1 MLKRISSC
9 MTTFLLKTE
18 PENYSYDDLVRD
30 KRTHWD
36 GVRNPTALMHM
47 RDVKKGDQVFIY
59 HTGKERRIA
68 GLAQVVSEVYEDPD
82 NPGLTGKGDL
92 KGPLFDLSPIKPAAK
107 TLTLAEIKADD
118 RFKDFDLVRLSRLS
132 AMPVPPKLDKLIRS
146 LAGLN

>member
-1 MLKRISSC
+1 

-18 PENYSYDDLVRD
+18 PDCYNYDNLVKD

-47 RDVKKGDQVFIY
+47 RTAKKGDEAYIY

-68 GLAQVVSEVYEDPD
+68 GLAKIVSDVYEDPE

-92 KGPLFDLSPIKPAAK
+92 KGPLFDIKPIKAAK
-107 TLTLAEIKADD
+107 NILTLADIKADD

-132 AMPVPPKLDKLIRS
+132 AMPVPPQLDKIIRK
-146 LAGLN
+146 LAGFE

>member
-1 MLKRISSC
+1 
-9 MTTFLLKTE
+9 MTAYLLKTE
-18 PENYSYDDLVRD
+18 PDTYSYDDLVRD

-47 RDVKKGDQVFIY
+47 RAVKKGDEVYIY

-68 GLAQVVSEVYEDPD
+68 GLAKVVSDVYEDPE

-92 KGPLFDLSPIKPAAK
+92 KGPLFDISPVSEASNKM
-107 TLTLAEIKADD
+107 TLADFKADD

-132 AMPVPPKLDKLIRS
+132 AMPVPPKLDKLIRKMT
-146 LAGLN
+146 GL

>member
-1 MLKRISSC
+1 

-18 PENYSYDDLVRD
+18 PENYSFDDLVRD
-30 KRTHWD
+30 QRTEWD

-47 RDVKKGDQVFIY
+47 RTAKKGDEAYIY

-68 GLAQVVSEVYEDPD
+68 GLARIVSDVYEDPS

-92 KGPLFDLSPIKPAAK
+92 KGPLFDIEPVKAATSPV
-107 TLTLAEIKADD
+107 TLAEIKADD

-132 AMPVPPKLDKLIRS
+132 AMPVPPRLDKLLRKM
-146 LAGLN
+146 AGL